1 MDFRTTM
8 IIQAVQGVSIAI
20 ILLAIPQLFLEFL
33 ATELP
38 VNTLSIQLLRLL
50 ALFLAVLCLSLA
62 AIRNIKDKA
71 AQKAVL
77 LTNMGIDF
85 IAFVY
90 LATITY
96 MGNLQ
101 AMGGYILAVLMLV
114 NSLNYIPCYRGLNKE
129 NH

>member
-8 IIQAVQGVSIAI
+8 LIQGVQGVTIAI
-20 ILLAIPQLFLEFL
+20 VLLAIPQLFLEFL

-38 VNTLSIQLLRLL
+38 VSTLSVQILRLL

-62 AIRNIKDKA
+62 AIRNIQDKD

-77 LTNMGIDF
+77 LANMGIDF
-85 IAFVY
+85 IAFIY
-90 LATITY
+90 LAIITY

-101 AMGGYILAVLMLV
+101 ATGGYVLAVLMLV
-114 NSLNYIPCYRGLNKE
+114 NALNYIPCYRGLNK
-129 NH
+129 